1 MVRNKASLLRRLTCL
16 LVISAWGIIA
26 QTLTENKTG
35 THDGFDYELWFDN
48 RGNVG
53 TGSMTLT
60 SGGTFSCQ
68 WQKAENFLAR
78 KGKKFN
84 ETQTYRQIGDIKVEY
99 SCDYNPQGNSYM
111 CVYGWTV
118 DPLVEF
124 YIVENYGTWR
134 PPGGGYIT
142 TVTIDGESYDI
153 YKTTRTNQPSI
164 KGTAT
169 FDQYWSVCNTQRT
182 SGIIPV
188 SKHFRQWKRN
198 GLKIGKMNEVAFC
211 IEGYQ
216 SSGSAT
222 ITKQILTIGK
232 STLK

>member
-1 MVRNKASLLRRLTCL
+1 M
-16 LVISAWGIIA
+16 ISALSAIS
-26 QTLTENKTG
+26 QTITENATG
-35 THDGFDYELWFDN
+35 THDGYDYELWFDN

-53 TGSMTLT
+53 TGSMTLS
-60 SGGTFSCQ
+60 SGGTFSCK
-68 WQKAENFLAR
+68 WEKAENFLAR

-84 ETQTYRQIGDIKVEY
+84 ETKTFRQLGDIKLEY

-134 PPGGGYIT
+134 PPGSGFIE

-153 YKTTRTNQPSI
+153 FKMTRKNQPSI

-182 SGIIPV
+182 SGTIPV
-188 SKHFRQWKRN
+188 SKHFKQWKRH
-198 GLKIGKMNEVAFC
+198 GLKMGKMNEVAFC

-216 SSGSAT
+216 SSGSAA
-222 ITKQILTIGK
+222 ITKNILTVGK
-232 STLK
+232 NTLK